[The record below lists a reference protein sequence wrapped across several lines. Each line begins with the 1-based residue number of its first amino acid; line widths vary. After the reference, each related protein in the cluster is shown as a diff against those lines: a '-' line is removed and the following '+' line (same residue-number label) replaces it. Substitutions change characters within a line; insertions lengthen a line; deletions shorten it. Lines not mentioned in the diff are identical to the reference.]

1 MLFLGTCAAD
11 GMPNPFCVCKICQDA
26 RQNPRH
32 QRFRSMMLLDEKNLI
47 DFGPDLNAACAK
59 AGVELS
65 ILENIYITHTHVD
78 HFCHSNV
85 GLMEMSITRREAP
98 VDVFLS
104 EAGYKRA
111 VMLMQAFGDDLTAY
125 DPAGHLG
132 NDQVRLHPVKVGTPF
147 KQGGY
152 QILAVPTT
160 HRVSESET
168 AVNYLFE
175 KDGFRLLYAC
185 DTGYYQPEAIELL
198 RGSQV
203 DVLVLEA
210 TWGNRT
216 DTDTA
221 SHLNCTAYL
230 EMLDMLQKADIIR
243 PDTKCYASHINHKH
257 DLTHDL
263 MQQWF
268 DEHAKL
274 SVTVAWDGLRTDG

>member
-11 GMPNPFCVCKICQDA
+11 GTPNPFCTCKICQDA
-26 RQNPRH
+26 RKNP
-32 QRFRSMMLLDEKNLI
+32 QRQRLRSMLLLDEKNLI
-47 DFGPDLNAACAK
+47 DWGPDLNAACMKSGA
-59 AGVELS
+59 ELS
-65 ILENIYITHTHVD
+65 KLENIYITHTHSD
-78 HFCHSNV
+78 HFCCSNI
-85 GLMEMSITRREAP
+85 GLIEMSITRRREP
-98 VDVFLS
+98 IDIFLS
-104 EAGYKRA
+104 EAGYERA
-111 VMLMQAFGDDLTAY
+111 VMLLHAFGDNLTAY

-132 NDQVRLHPVKVGTPF
+132 NDQVRLHPVKVGVPF
-147 KQGGY
+147 KQGDY

-160 HRVSESET
+160 HRVSETET
-168 AVNYLFE
+168 AINYLFE

-216 DTDTA
+216 DKDTA

-230 EMLDMLQKADIIR
+230 EMLDILQKADIIR

-268 DEHAKL
+268 DQHTKL
-274 SVTVAWDGLRTDG
+274 SVAVAWDGLRTDG

>member
-104 EAGYKRA
+104 EAGYERA

-257 DLTHDL
+257 GLTHDL